1 MMEGILRTG
10 ELLRARDAQGNPMV
24 YFHED
29 LAETLYEFDRY
40 VWDIETEKP
49 DSKAPD
55 HMMENL
61 HRLVLTGLS
70 WMDMTKPLKIIQP
83 RREDNAI
90 DFSLPKHKAVKK
102 RSTASRYLC

>member
-10 ELLRARDAQGNPMV
+10 ELLRARDAQDNPMV

-61 HRLVLTGLS
+61 YRDWETHHR
-70 WMDMTKPLKIIQP
+70 DRK
-83 RREDNAI
+83 
-90 DFSLPKHKAVKK
+90 
-102 RSTASRYLC
+102 STRLNSSHSAKSRMPSSA